1 MTLLLLVAW
10 AMGTQA
16 PDSVARI
23 RMGDAVTA
31 LADSLSALAGAG
43 ATFTRDLDRSSRQ
56 AVLARAADVR
66 ARCVGARIAA
76 GDVDRVYAAN
86 ATLVA
91 GDRGMPEYRREL
103 GRLEAELARC
113 ESEWQTSYS
122 AATADSLRAWGPHRL
137 SRIEAAARRY
147 AAAAAQLPYD
157 KPRSRPRAGVGR

>member
-1 MTLLLLVAW
+1 MTLLLFVAW

-16 PDSVARI
+16 PDSVARA

-31 LADSLSALAGAG
+31 LGDSLSALAGAS
-43 ATFTRDLDRSSRQ
+43 ATFSRDLDRSSRQ

-66 ARCVGARIAA
+66 VRCVGARIAA
-76 GDVDRVYAAN
+76 GEVDRVYAAN
-86 ATLVA
+86 APAFA

-103 GRLEAELARC
+103 SRLEAELARC
-113 ESEWQTSYS
+113 ESEWQTPYS

-137 SRIEAAARRY
+137 SRIEAAARRH